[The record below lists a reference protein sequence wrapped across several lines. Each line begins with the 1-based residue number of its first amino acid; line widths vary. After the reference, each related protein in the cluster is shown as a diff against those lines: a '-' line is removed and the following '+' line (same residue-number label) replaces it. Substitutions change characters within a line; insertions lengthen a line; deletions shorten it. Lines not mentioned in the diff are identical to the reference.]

1 MIEPFLINPPRRLLS
16 NPLGVDELAILN
28 PPRKRRAKKRRGKVA
43 IRRKRNSKGRF
54 VKGGVKTKARRRRT
68 SRKTTSRIRRAVRRS
83 GVRRKV
89 RTLRRRTVYVTNPR
103 RRRSHARRTHRR
115 SYRRNPGLG
124 GLLSVGSIMPTLKE
138 GAFIALG
145 AVAVGHAMAR
155 LPYVS
160 TLVGP
165 TRHLARLAV
174 AIFGGKLITKF
185 LKQPALGRA
194 FAMGGVV
201 ATALQLAA
209 ENFPALVPMS
219 ASDEMALGMYYA
231 SPMGL
236 GEYYAAGPTVAGQPD
251 GLSFEQDMPERL
263 MQNRF

>member
-28 PPRKRRAKKRRGKVA
+28 PPAAKRAKKRRTKVA
-43 IRRKRNSKGRF
+43 IRRKRNAKGRF
-54 VKGGVKTKARRRRT
+54 VKGGVKTRRRRAVKRRTHVARRRVHAP
-68 SRKTTSRIRRAVRRS
+68 KRRRRS
-83 GVRRKV
+83 VA
-89 RTLRRRTVYVTNPR
+89 RRRTRVATLKRHSVYITNPR
-103 RRRSHARRTHRR
+103 RRRR
-115 SYRRNPGLG
+115 SYRRNPMGL
-124 GLLSVGSIMPTLKE
+124 SMGSIVPTLKE

-174 AIFGGKLITKF
+174 AILGGKLITKF

-201 ATALQLAA
+201 ATALQVAA

-219 ASDEMALGMYYA
+219 STDEMALGMYYA
-231 SPMGL
+231 SPMSL
-236 GEYYAAGPTVAGQPD
+236 GEYYAAGPTVSGQPD

-263 MQNRF
+263 TQNRF

>member
-1 MIEPFLINPPRRLLS
+1 MIEPFLINPPRRYRS
-16 NPLGVDELAILN
+16 NPLGVDELVILN
-28 PPRKRRAKKRRGKVA
+28 PPAKRRAKKRRTKVA

-54 VKGGVKTKARRRRT
+54 VKGGTKTKARRRRS
-68 SRKTTSRIRRAVRRS
+68 SRKTVARVRRAVRRS

-103 RRRSHARRTHRR
+103 RRRSHARRVHHRR
-115 SYRRNPGLG
+115 YRRNPGLG
-124 GLLSVGSIMPTLKE
+124 FSMGSIVPTVKE

-145 AVAVGHAMAR
+145 AIAVGHAMAR

-160 TLVGP
+160 TLTGP
-165 TRHLARLAV
+165 TRHLARIAV
-174 AIFGGKLITKF
+174 AIFGGKLISKF

-219 ASDEMALGMYYA
+219 SADEMALGMYYA
-231 SPMGL
+231 SPMAL

>member
-28 PPRKRRAKKRRGKVA
+28 PPRKRRAKKRRDKVA

-54 VKGGVKTKARRRRT
+54 VKGGVKTKRRRR
-68 SRKTTSRIRRAVRRS
+68 SARRTTVARVRRAVRRS

-103 RRRSHARRTHRR
+103 RRSHSRRTHRR

-124 GLLSVGSIMPTLKE
+124 GLLSMGGIVPTLKE

-174 AIFGGKLITKF
+174 AIFCGKLISKF

-194 FAMGGVV
+194 FTMGGVV

-231 SPMGL
+231 SPMSL

>member
-1 MIEPFLINPPRRLLS
+1 MS
-16 NPLGVDELAILN
+16 
-28 PPRKRRAKKRRGKVA
+28 
-43 IRRKRNSKGRF
+43 
-54 VKGGVKTKARRRRT
+54 
-68 SRKTTSRIRRAVRRS
+68 
-83 GVRRKV
+83 
-89 RTLRRRTVYVTNPR
+89 
-103 RRRSHARRTHRR
+103 
-115 SYRRNPGLG
+115 
-124 GLLSVGSIMPTLKE
+124 SIVPTIKE

-165 TRHLARLAV
+165 ARHLARLGV
-174 AIFGGKLITKF
+174 AILGGKLISKF

-201 ATALQLAA
+201 ATALQVAQ
-209 ENFPALVPMS
+209 ENFPALVPLS
-219 ASDEMALGMYYA
+219 STDEMALGMYYA
-231 SPMGL
+231 TPGMSGAI
-236 GEYYAAGPTVAGQPD
+236 GEYYASGPTVAGQPD